1 MVSAQRVAV
10 QIESQKIPKCLLVT
24 VFSTGFP
31 TLHRHSFGPSEIS
44 KELNSSSFPLLLLL
58 LLLSRFSRVQL
69 CATP

>member
-10 QIESQKIPKCLLVT
+10 QIESRKIPKCLLVT

-44 KELNSSSFPLLLLL
+44 KELIVLSGDACSVASVVSNSL
-58 LLLSRFSRVQL
+58 
-69 CATP
+69 